1 MVSRILD
8 HISAWLTNLRAFLTG
23 GLGDKKPKKPWW
35 WIDAG

>member
-8 HISAWLTNLRAFLTG
+8 HITAWLTNLMAFLTG
-23 GLGDKKPKKPWW
+23 RFGDKKPWW

>member
-8 HISAWLTNLRAFLTG
+8 QVSTWLTNLMAFITG
-23 GLGDKKPKKPWW
+23 CFGDKKPKKPWW